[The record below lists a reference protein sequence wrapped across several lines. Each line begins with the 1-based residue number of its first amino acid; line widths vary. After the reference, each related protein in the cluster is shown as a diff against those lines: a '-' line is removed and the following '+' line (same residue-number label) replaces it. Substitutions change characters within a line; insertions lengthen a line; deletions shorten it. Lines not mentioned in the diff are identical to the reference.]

1 MDKKPPVRQM
11 IKEAVE
17 NLGGKAS
24 YSEIKDYIWKKY
36 GDVNESTINCQIIAC
51 TVNHP
56 SRIHYLGNQKPRKA
70 NDPKYDFL
78 FSPAKGIVEL
88 YDPEKHGTWEIKRDD
103 TGRLMVAQTGLE
115 ERLEVEYTEE
125 LAEEGKDLLFPLESH
140 LRDFIAQNIEAIK
153 VDDRSLK
160 LYTDNDGRD
169 GVEYPTDVGPID
181 ILAIDEEGNFVVFE
195 LKLSR
200 GADKAIGQLLRY
212 MGWVKKNLAK
222 DKKVKGV
229 IVAKSVDEKL
239 RYAVAIIPDVTL
251 FEYAVRFDLRKI

>member
-1 MDKKPPVRQM
+1 MDKRPPVRQM

-36 GDVNESTINCQIIAC
+36 GDVNEGTINCQIISC

-56 SRIHYLGNQKPRKA
+56 SRIHYPVNQKPRKA
-70 NDPKYDFL
+70 NDPNYDFL
-78 FSPAKGIVEL
+78 FSPTKGIVEL
-88 YDPEKHGTWEIKRDD
+88 YDPEKHGTWEIRMDD
-103 TGRLMVAQTGLE
+103 TGKLIVAQTGLE
-115 ERLEVEYTEE
+115 EHEE
-125 LAEEGKDLLFPLESH
+125 LTEKEKDLLFPLESH

-153 VDDRSLK
+153 VDGRSLK

-169 GVEYPTDVGPID
+169 GVEYPTDVGRID
-181 ILAIDEEGNFVVFE
+181 ILAIDEEGTFVVFE

-200 GADKAIGQLLRY
+200 GADKAIGQLLKY
-212 MGWVKKNLAK
+212 MGWVKENLAK

-229 IVAKSVDEKL
+229 IVAKSVDEELK
-239 RYAVAIIPDVTL
+239 YAVAVIPDITL
-251 FEYAVRFDLRKI
+251 FEYAVRFDLRKV